1 MSGTTQS
8 NEVKTKKLLS
18 LVNILEPLSDSL
30 GLNCPFSAEYIAD
43 VQICFQYTSGLENF
57 VQQVVLTCPGCV
69 YYFFLFQIMIYG
81 VEGGLNKYIEKRE
94 TVQCKYLRFWSIFL
108 LSNNLAGG
116 KRGAVSSHL

>member
-1 MSGTTQS
+1 MSGTTRS

-18 LVNILEPLSDSL
+18 LVKILEPLWFKLSL
-30 GLNCPFSAEYIAD
+30 LRRIHSRCTNLLSIYFRLGKLCSTGGINMSWVC
-43 VQICFQYTSGLENF
+43 L
-57 VQQVVLTCPGCV
+57 L
-69 YYFFLFQIMIYG
+69 FFLFQIMIYG
-81 VEGGLNKYIEKRE
+81 LYKYIEKRE